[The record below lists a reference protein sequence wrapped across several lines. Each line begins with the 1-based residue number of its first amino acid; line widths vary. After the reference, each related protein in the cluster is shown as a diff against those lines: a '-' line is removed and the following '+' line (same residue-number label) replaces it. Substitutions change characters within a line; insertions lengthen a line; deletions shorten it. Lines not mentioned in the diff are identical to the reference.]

1 MRTCQRPRAI
11 DGKSPLHS
19 ATGRPSHSAM
29 NATPIPDTFDPV
41 SFIAMATRSGHNRT
55 IGSRYHAHGKYPDG
69 KGWCELALDYNEAL
83 ASDPETGILASG
95 PILTVMD
102 MVTSISIWLTTG
114 IFQPQATLDLRID
127 YLRPATPGNTVIGRG
142 ECYHITRSVA
152 FVRGIA
158 HDGDPAKPIA
168 HVAGTYFFTAS

>member
-1 MRTCQRPRAI
+1 M
-11 DGKSPLHS
+11 HS
-19 ATGRPSHSAM
+19 ATGRPSQMDMS
-29 NATPIPDTFDPV
+29 ATPIPDTFDPV
-41 SFIAMATRSGHNRT
+41 AFIAMATRSGHNRT

-69 KGWCELALDYNEAL
+69 KGWCELALDYNTDL
-83 ASDPETGILASG
+83 VSDPATGILASG

-114 IFQPQATLDLRID
+114 VFQPQATLDLRID